1 MNGNSD
7 TDNDNDRELFAKSS
21 RQNNDIEDCN
31 PEPGTDVEFGSERVS
46 SPDSK
51 VVDDAISESE
61 TSSEGESD
69 QKLHLSNSSQKS
81 SNSEHD
87 VCSVEIPAYAHKSSP
102 RSNHIEDYAPEPGT
116 DAEHRSERVS
126 SPETKLGD
134 DSASESVIS
143 SESVTSSELEPD
155 QNLSLP
161 NLSKPPSHSGQ
172 DLCPVEIT
180 AHTHSS
186 NSSSSSSNSMAKNNN
201 AIISKVK
208 VLTHHGNSGV
218 ELQDNELMQPTIK
231 TFQVPVLAPRK
242 LISPGPRH
250 TGRYSAPS
258 DMLTT
263 LERYLDDLDALP
275 IQVSVGTHM

>member
-7 TDNDNDRELFAKSS
+7 TDSDNDRELFAKSS

-51 VVDDAISESE
+51 VEDDAISEFE

-69 QKLHLSNSSQKS
+69 QKLHLSNSSPKS

-87 VCSVEIPAYAHKSSP
+87 VCSVEIPAYAHKPSP

-126 SPETKLGD
+126 SPERKLED
-134 DSASESVIS
+134 DSA

-155 QNLSLP
+155 QNLPLP
-161 NLSKPPSHSGQ
+161 NLSKPSSHSGQ

-208 VLTHHGNSGV
+208 VLAHPGNSGV

-250 TGRYSAPS
+250 TGWYSAPS

>member
-7 TDNDNDRELFAKSS
+7 TDSDNDRELFAKSS

-51 VVDDAISESE
+51 VEDDAISESE

-69 QKLHLSNSSQKS
+69 QKLHLSNSSQKC

-87 VCSVEIPAYAHKSSP
+87 VCSVEIPAYAHKPSP

-116 DAEHRSERVS
+116 DSEHGSERVS
-126 SPETKLGD
+126 SPERKLED

-155 QNLSLP
+155 PNLPLP
-161 NLSKPPSHSGQ
+161 NLSKPSSHSGQ

-186 NSSSSSSNSMAKNNN
+186 NSSSSSNSMAKNNN
-201 AIISKVK
+201 TIISKAK
-208 VLTHHGNSGV
+208 VLAHPGNSGV
-218 ELQDNELMQPTIK
+218 ELQNNELMQPTIK

-250 TGRYSAPS
+250 TGRYSASS

>member
-7 TDNDNDRELFAKSS
+7 TDSDNDRELFAKSS

-51 VVDDAISESE
+51 SEDDAISESE

-69 QKLHLSNSSQKS
+69 QKLHLSNYSQKS

-87 VCSVEIPAYAHKSSP
+87 VCSVEIPAYAHKPSP

-126 SPETKLGD
+126 SPERKLED

-143 SESVTSSELEPD
+143 SDSVTSSELEPD
-155 QNLSLP
+155 PNLPLP
-161 NLSKPPSHSGQ
+161 NLSNPSSHSGQ

-186 NSSSSSSNSMAKNNN
+186 NSSSSSNSMAKNNN
-201 AIISKVK
+201 AIISKAK
-208 VLTHHGNSGV
+208 VLAHPGNSGV

-231 TFQVPVLAPRK
+231 TLQVPVLAPRK
-242 LISPGPRH
+242 FISPGTRH
-250 TGRYSAPS
+250 TGRYSASS